1 MPFTLIKGTFH
12 VVNYS
17 PDGDSVRFKPANL
30 ALLQTLSGAKPNVN
44 ARGHTQ
50 LRIEAIDALE
60 THYAPPSGGGVL
72 HQPLVLAYAAR
83 VALLA
88 YVNITGVVWDA
99 KQSTVVAAND
109 GTPGYIL
116 ARSVE
121 KNGRPVAFVFAGDA
135 PEADGALVLLDE
147 ARMQTSFN
155 YLALAQGL
163 AYPTYYT
170 GLFFDLRN
178 AMTAAVVKARQQKL
192 GIHRDDV
199 TTKGVTINSLAIV
212 IDQFPILPK
221 LFRRISEYVGS
232 VGSIKGFKESL
243 AKAKEP
249 VYDLR
254 QGNFTHFDTFIEQKG
269 NRIRLTRRPE
279 ELVFDELPTQPVPA
293 FSLLLSRA
301 ELLLLEDDV
310 RLVSETLAVSL

>member
-1 MPFTLIKGTFH
+1 MPFTLIKGTYH

-17 PDGDSVRFKPANL
+17 PDGDSIRFKPANPV
-30 ALLQTLSGAKPNVN
+30 LLQTLTGARPKVN
-44 ARGHTQ
+44 ARGHVQ

-72 HQPLVLAYAAR
+72 HQPLALAHAAR
-83 VALLA
+83 VVLLT
-88 YVNITGVVWDA
+88 YVNITGVVWDV

-135 PEADGALVLLDE
+135 PEADGVAVHLDVT
-147 ARMQTSFN
+147 RMQTSFN
-155 YLALAQGL
+155 YLALTQGL
-163 AYPTYYT
+163 VYPTYYT

-192 GIHRDDV
+192 GIHRDDR
-199 TTKGVTINSLAIV
+199 TTKGVTINSLATV
-212 IDQFPILPK
+212 TDDFPILPK
-221 LFRRISEYVGS
+221 LFRRIAEYVVN
-232 VGSIKGFKESL
+232 VGSIKGFKENL

-254 QGNFTHFDTFIEQKG
+254 QQNFTHFDTFVEQKG

-279 ELVFDELPTQPVPA
+279 ELIFDEQPTQVVPA
-293 FSLLLSRA
+293 FSRLISRA
-301 ELLLLEDDV
+301 ELVLTDDV
-310 RLVSETLAVSL
+310 TLVSEVLEVSL